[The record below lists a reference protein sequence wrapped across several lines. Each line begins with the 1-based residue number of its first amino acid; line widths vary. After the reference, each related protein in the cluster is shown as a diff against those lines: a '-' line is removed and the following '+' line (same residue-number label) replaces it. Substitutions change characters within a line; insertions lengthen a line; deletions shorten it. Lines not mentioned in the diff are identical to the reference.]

1 MKKFLSL
8 AIAVIMIMT
17 AFVTMIPAVSATETV
32 TPGVPAVDLTDDE
45 KTLQDAGYVAYV
57 THSSITA
64 ETEGAVEVDGVY
76 AMAFKWLTPGDTTKA
91 KFDAFF
97 ALPYASRDGQGEEA
111 NYVEYNHTAGSKAY
125 LTDTAWGYV
134 TALDKAT
141 VVFLNDVYS
150 IGPCETI
157 ASGNDPKDKT
167 DVIEHGGTIACQR
180 NRTIDGNGFALYM
193 EGPICVGNNSPLT
206 VTWKNIHIQA
216 NNAANA
222 ILFRTRS
229 NGTTVGKLNLENCTL
244 STGVLVANSGTS
256 AFINAEAGLVDVSLT
271 NCKIDFDASV
281 YDSSS
286 VNIAVFGSAGT
297 GGLTHRDF
305 ILNNVEIDF
314 TTKAANAWIFRSN
327 SGSCHLDADLTNVK
341 IDTATTASKASFMR
355 GCWNTAPGNDVDI
368 TDCDIKVG
376 GYGFYDMNQGDI
388 TVDGTTKFQTGNVT
402 FMFNLGNSSGTQKVT
417 VKDTVTIIAPK
428 LIDKKYG
435 TASNVASIATVKVV
449 VTNPNFYSTEEG
461 GACPYVA
468 PTLVDGAS
476 VRTTE
481 GSNGLRFTA
490 EMPKNAGQTEF
501 GTLVTLTSN
510 LESTEFTARDLK
522 TAGVTS
528 YAEVTAEL
536 MDLTADNCLR
546 YYTALVNMPEAET
559 GVSYSARAYAK
570 YGETWTDPGNS
581 KVHDAWDITVYSVY
595 DPEVNARSLDYVA
608 FMAYGDTKDAKDEA
622 KGYIC
627 PVTVDGAQK
636 WSKYDASQREVLKV
650 YADKYQPAN

>member
-1 MKKFLSL
+1 MKKKILSL
-8 AIAVIMIMT
+8 TIAVIMIMT

-32 TPGVPAVDLTDDE
+32 TPGAPAVDLTDDE

-97 ALPYASRDGQGEEA
+97 ALPYASRDEQGEEA

-150 IGPCETI
+150 IGPCESI
-157 ASGNDPKDKT
+157 KSGNDPKDKT

-180 NRTIDGNGFALYM
+180 NRTIDGNGFSLYM

-216 NNAANA
+216 NNPANA
-222 ILFRTRS
+222 ILFRARS

-256 AFINAEAGLVDVSLT
+256 AFINAESGLVDVSLT
-271 NCKIDFDASV
+271 NCKIDFDATV
-281 YDSSS
+281 YNSSS
-286 VNIAVFGSAGT
+286 VNIAVFGSAGS
-297 GGLTHRDF
+297 GGVTHRDF

-327 SGSCHLDADLTNVK
+327 GGSCHLDADLTNVK
-341 IDTATTASKASFMR
+341 IDTATTAPNANFLR
-355 GCWNTAPGNDVDI
+355 GCWNTVPGNVVDI

-376 GYGFYDMNQGDI
+376 GNGFKDMNQGDI
-388 TVDGTTKFQTGNVT
+388 TMDGTTKFQTGKEAIY
-402 FMFNLGNSSGTQKVT
+402 FNKGAASGTQKVT
-417 VKDTVTIIAPK
+417 IKDTATVIAPK
-428 LIDKKYG
+428 LVYKDD
-435 TASNVASIATVKVV
+435 ASVKVPTV
-449 VTNPNFYSTEEG
+449 IATNPNFYATAVG
-461 GACPYVA
+461 GACSYAA
-468 PTLVDGAS
+468 PVLVDGAS

-481 GSNGLRFTA
+481 GTNGLRFTA
-490 EMPKNAGQTEF
+490 DMAKNAGQTEF
-501 GTLVTLTSN
+501 GALITLTSN
-510 LESTEFTARDLK
+510 LESCEFTAEALGA
-522 TAGVTS
+522 AGVTS
-528 YAEVTAEL
+528 YAAVKAQY
-536 MDLTADNCLR
+536 MDDIGDSLR
-546 YYTALVNMPEAET
+546 FYTALIKMPEGQT
-559 GVSYSARAYAK
+559 GVSYSARGYAK
-570 YGETWTDPGNS
+570 YTEDTFTL
-581 KVHDAWDITVYSVY
+581 TVYSAY
-595 DPEVNARSLDYVA
+595 DADVNARSLDQVA
-608 FMAYGDTKDAKDEA
+608 YAAYNDVVDAKDEA

-627 PVTVDGAQK
+627 PVTVDGAAK
-636 WSKYDASQREVLKV
+636 WSKYDKAQREVLKI
-650 YADKYQPAN
+650 YADKYTPAN